1 MTDVAA
7 AEPQQSPGKAE
18 PHLDT
23 QSSSSDD
30 ELKGSTLQELEG
42 EDLDEE
48 ELKDD
53 PEPEEEIRQSALERR
68 TTWIGEGLIG
78 LGGLD
83 AIDRLSD
90 IRSYEDLVKH
100 SMANPNDNDRFKE
113 YLAKS
118 PPPMPPLSAGASAD
132 DSAAKEESAASE
144 LSEPR
149 RSKLLDFLAND
160 VGERYL
166 NGVYEDEDR
175 DNEAS
180 DESEGLVSDSELKPE
195 VTSPSAAAIDETKS
209 RSRADRANSKL
220 LAFLA
225 QERGERLHVSEGGE
239 RRHSVSSAASS
250 SSASSHLSSN
260 STGHIGIN
268 SSKLLNFVTKVA
280 PDSKPRRVIFDVG
293 TDELHQLVAEE
304 AQKKK
309 KKREDKEK
317 ARQKVLAFLAEEENK
332 GSSGSNANEP
342 ATIKSVDEASVRR
355 ETVVDRYGT
364 VQLVDSLDR
373 SDRSKQR
380 QIHRI
385 VQNPRT
391 YSGTDTSASNHDSA
405 SEASFSSPSS
415 AGSNGSTSPR
425 SLTSSI
431 ELENLKHV
439 PVVSPHSSGSRL
451 ERAGNRLANLLHRT
465 PSGERTRSVGSNS
478 SSRSTSPPP
487 QSTTSAS
494 SDNASKLD
502 RLKRILPPSTSSR
515 PANNST
521 SSASSSH
528 SASDGRSASRM
539 TTLLASLDQLTYT
552 CQKSELSEV
561 AIARIQTLLTSAH
574 QIVRDDVAR
583 HHGAPNRV
591 VRRMSATP
599 TWVKNAPEEQD
610 NKSKPVSPQSA
621 PRASSSPVAEPS
633 PAPLSSSAVVDHVKV
648 QAAPGVLNSFKG
660 FEGAQDLVETLAT
673 FNKLLTDCGLNGVK
687 VDEPWRVYNHIKA
700 TVAGKLGFRQ
710 KQLFKLLDSKMA
722 SAEVYKRK
730 PCAHKRVCII
740 GSGPVG
746 LRAAVELAL
755 LGAQVVVLEKRK
767 HFSREN
773 ILHLWPWVVQDLT
786 ALGAKVFFP
795 PFCHSTAYFHVG
807 TRQLQCILLKV
818 ALILG
823 VTVYSSTTF
832 ESLTRPDALGN
843 NTHPFFSVATKP
855 QIPWMEFTSVLG
867 AAGTQDVL
875 SEQAGISRFIFSRKE
890 AIGLVCYFA
899 NHGTTEEKK
908 VPEFSWTV
916 QFKQQKFA
924 QMREIGID
932 LENMVYYRGEMHYI
946 VMTPKRQNL
955 LEQGVLKVNYPQVS
969 DLVSEENMDRDAL
982 HEYVKRV
989 VKFLQI
995 PQKAE
1000 FQRVRMFDFST
1011 RTRADKAASIL
1022 SARGKKL
1029 YVGLIGDA
1037 LLEPFWPE
1045 GLGTCR
1051 GFLGALDGVWMVA
1064 QAGHVADEQ
1073 LLADRELAYRITQ
1086 HVSGFRRD
1094 DLQKNVRKYSVDPK
1108 TRYTVKFPQ
1117 LC

>member
-7 AEPQQSPGKAE
+7 AEPQQAAGKAADAH
-18 PHLDT
+18 PDT
-23 QSSSSDD
+23 QSSSSSDD
-30 ELKGSTLQELEG
+30 ELKGSALQELEG
-42 EDLDEE
+42 EDLDELQE
-48 ELKDD
+48 D
-53 PEPEEEIRQSALERR
+53 PEPEDEVRQSALERR
-68 TTWIGEGLIG
+68 TTWIGEGLID
-78 LGGLD
+78 LGGMD
-83 AIDRLSD
+83 AVDRLSD

-100 SMANPNDNDRFKE
+100 SLAYSGDSDRLKDF
-113 YLAKS
+113 LTTA
-118 PPPMPPLSAGASAD
+118 PPPMPPMGGPDGDRHAAAAADAGA
-132 DSAAKEESAASE
+132 
-144 LSEPR
+144 EPR

-166 NGVYEDEDR
+166 DGVYENEER
-175 DNEAS
+175 DNEPS
-180 DESEGLVSDSELKPE
+180 DESASDSEVKPQ
-195 VTSPSAAAIDETKS
+195 VISPSAAAVDDTKT

-225 QERGERLHVSEGGE
+225 QERGERMHLSEGGE
-239 RRHSVSSAASS
+239 RRLSLSSAASS

-260 STGHIGIN
+260 STGHMNAN
-268 SSKLLNFVTKVA
+268 SSKLLNFVTKVVA
-280 PDSKPRRVIFDVG
+280 DDKPRRVIFDVG

-304 AQKKK
+304 AQRKK
-309 KKREDKEK
+309 KKREEKEK
-317 ARQKVLAFLAEEENK
+317 ARQKVLAFLAEEEHKSPGGEAK
-332 GSSGSNANEP
+332 GEV

-355 ETVVDRYGT
+355 ETVIDRYGT
-364 VQLVDSLDR
+364 VQLVDAIDR
-373 SDRSKQR
+373 SDRGKQR
-380 QIHRI
+380 QFHRV

-391 YSGTDTSASNHDSA
+391 FSGTDTSASNHDSA

-415 AGSNGSTSPR
+415 AGSAGSTSPR
-425 SLTSSI
+425 SLTASV
-431 ELENLKHV
+431 EKENPKHV
-439 PVVSPHSSGSRL
+439 PGVSSHSSGSRF
-451 ERAGNRLANLLHRT
+451 ERAGNRIASLLHRT
-465 PSGERTRSVGSNS
+465 SGGESRSRSVGSNG

-487 QSTTSAS
+487 QPA
-494 SDNASKLD
+494 DNSGKLD

-515 PANNST
+515 PASHN
-521 SSASSSH
+521 SSH
-528 SASDGRSASRM
+528 SSGDTRGTSHM
-539 TTLLASLDQLTYT
+539 TSLLASLDQLTHT
-552 CQKSELSEV
+552 CQKTELSEV
-561 AIARIQTLLTSAH
+561 AIARIQTLLTSVH

-610 NKSKPVSPQSA
+610 NRPKAVSPQST
-621 PRASSSPVAEPS
+621 PPASSSASAPEPS
-633 PAPLSSSAVVDHVKV
+633 PVSSSAVVEHLKV
-648 QAAPGVLNSFKG
+648 QAAPGVLNSFKA

-700 TVAGKLGFRQ
+700 AVASKLGFRQ
-710 KQLFKLLDSKMA
+710 KQLFKLLDTKMA
-722 SAEVYKRK
+722 SGEVYKRK
-730 PCAHKRVCII
+730 PCAHKRVCLV

-786 ALGAKVFFP
+786 ALGAKVLFP

-818 ALILG
+818 ALLLG

-832 ESLTRPDALGN
+832 ESLTRPDAPGD

-855 QIPWMEFTSVLG
+855 QIPWMEFTAVLG

-875 SEQAGISRFIFSRKE
+875 SQQAGINRFIFSRKE

-932 LENMVYYRGEMHYI
+932 LENIVYYRGEMHYI

-955 LEQGVLKVNYPQVS
+955 LEQGVLKINYPQVS
-969 DLVSEENMDRDAL
+969 DLVSEENMDRSAL
-982 HEYVKRV
+982 NEYVTRV

-1000 FQRVRMFDFST
+1000 FQRLRMFDFST

-1029 YVGLIGDA
+1029 YVGMIGDA

-1064 QAGHVADEQ
+1064 QAGQVADEQ